1 MGATRRTRW
10 PGCLQKRNNG
20 DPFFQG
26 PPETAGLDAD
36 RYFRGKDVTAL
47 ARAT

>member
-1 MGATRRTRW
+1 LS
-10 PGCLQKRNNG
+10 PGNNG
-20 DPFFQG
+20 DPFFQE